1 MTVAARL
8 RMAKIMVFIFIVVFG
23 IRLEATVSVIKRSNE
38 QAKRL
43 VAEAVYI
50 TRAATKT
57 ARLA

>member
-8 RMAKIMVFIFIVVFG
+8 RMAKIMLFILLVFG
-23 IRLEATVSVIKRSNE
+23 IRLEATVSVIKSSNE

-50 TRAATKT
+50 TRAPTKT
-57 ARLA
+57 ASLA